1 MFLLAF
7 LGKIPIKD
15 WIYIGIILALIGG
28 FTWYTFH
35 ERSIGRQQV
44 IHQVQKAQ
52 RQFTKKVQAI
62 NIHNKI
68 IETKTNEQ
76 IKSLSIALANA
87 NSDLATR
94 MQHHTSRTIILSQT
108 GCIAKEHTN
117 NPTTT
122 KGTKTPSRTVATI
135 GAHTLKDDLTIALNE
150 NLMLQSIIK
159 EFKQIQTQI
168 GQ

>member
-35 ERSIGRQQV
+35 ERSVGRQQE
-44 IHQVQKAQ
+44 IHQVQKTQQA
-52 RQFTKKVQAI
+52 FTKKVQAI
-62 NIHNKI
+62 NTHNKI
-68 IETKTNEQ
+68 IEAKTNEQ

-108 GCIAKEHTN
+108 GCIAKEPTN

-159 EFKQIQTQI
+159 EFKQIRQI
-168 GQ
+168 K